1 MPGTQRPDVCRQ
13 AGDGPPTGIRD
24 GAQKLGACF
33 AGAQRPDAVLAHSP
47 YVANLRHLWVLAYVN
62 GTPGAVPATPCS
74 EIALRLARVMARR
87 SVQSLRQTDIDDF
100 CLHLKAQPALLQD
113 AGVMYVSNMLW
124 CAIWWHDMPAA
135 TPPPSDLKI
144 LDLFHLDSLRRAAQ
158 VPELRAAALTVFAQ
172 PFDLRPGESVLAQY
186 QVPTSTSAKLSVLQV
201 LELVRPAPYVVGLAN
216 SITFDDLSAILKDK
230 PQAMEA
236 LVFAMFRAR
245 ARSLVDGFDFADCV
259 WSAAQFETRAGPEAA
274 RRAAQ
279 VKPIVLRWDVGRY
292 HVCDQ
297 RGEFVGCDTAQKA
310 ISVWRHLLRTQYDDV
325 VDNRLSFA
333 GLMG

>member
-1 MPGTQRPDVCRQ
+1 MHQLSQ
-13 AGDGPPTGIRD
+13 
-24 GAQKLGACF
+24 
-33 AGAQRPDAVLAHSP
+33 H
-47 YVANLRHLWVLAYVN
+47 
-62 GTPGAVPATPCS
+62 
-74 EIALRLARVMARR
+74 
-87 SVQSLRQTDIDDF
+87 DIDTV
-100 CLHLKAQPALLQD
+100 CLEFNAQTASLQD

-158 VPELRAAALTVFAQ
+158 VPELRAAALTVFAH

-186 QVPTSTSAKLSVLQV
+186 QVPTSSAKLSVVQV

-245 ARSLVDGFDFADCV
+245 ARSLVDT
-259 WSAAQFETRAGPEAA
+259 ETCPKRS
-274 RRAAQ
+274 
-279 VKPIVLRWDVGRY
+279 
-292 HVCDQ
+292 VC
-297 RGEFVGCDTAQKA
+297 
-310 ISVWRHLLRTQYDDV
+310 
-325 VDNRLSFA
+325 
-333 GLMG
+333 